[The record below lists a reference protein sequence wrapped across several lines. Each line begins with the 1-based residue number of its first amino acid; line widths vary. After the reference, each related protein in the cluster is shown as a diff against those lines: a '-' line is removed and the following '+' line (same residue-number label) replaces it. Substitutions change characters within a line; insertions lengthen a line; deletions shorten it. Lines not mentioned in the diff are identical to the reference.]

1 MMDEILFL
9 TFFKFPE
16 ELSIPM
22 QVVRSIHDGS
32 MECKNLNST
41 LKSILDFQE
50 FILLVGRALNQ

>member
-22 QVVRSIHDGS
+22 QVVLLIHDGS

-41 LKSILDFQE
+41 WKSILDFQE
-50 FILLVGRALNQ
+50 FIILVGRALNQ

>member
-22 QVVRSIHDGS
+22 QVVPSIHDGS

-41 LKSILDFQE
+41 WKSILDFQE